1 MATVKKK
8 TPIRPF
14 YFFCVYLHLVWN
26 ARSMCHKR
34 HKAIIFS
41 LMLALTTAL
50 SAPAVAQ
57 TGLYVPAKGP
67 VRNMQKALH
76 NPEVFYLLL
85 CYDGS
90 APTYSVSDL
99 DLLDSAY
106 RIAFD
111 IDNPMFYTIGIE
123 AYAGSNEDLGRER
136 VDGVYRYFAMR
147 GEGKFPVRTAHN
159 RIHCSCMGDTVETL
173 RFEVPVTTAVYDVA
187 ELPESRRTLNKSIAL
202 ENCVLITFRND
213 PDECVGA
220 ARGCYVPQE
229 DSIVRGYYASIM
241 MARGSV
247 RAVDNTKDTCP
258 SDLSITIDDHLDYRK
273 VVEQYSLIPHRKQL
287 LVQAGYIIIKSN
299 WAQEMDSCTEAQKDS
314 IFIRIPATEEQ
325 IAAKLKF
332 FAKVKGT
339 RGVEYKQLPTRKSP
353 GRGELMLQA
362 PINVTQFDTIYVGKR
377 IQEKELGK
385 YFYAVDGPTEAA
397 AFKVAGRYWVA
408 YSVGK
413 GGQYELKKP
422 LRELFR
428 IIPDQEEEELPEGK
442 KEKNISPEEIIED

>member
-1 MATVKKK
+1 
-8 TPIRPF
+8 
-14 YFFCVYLHLVWN
+14 
-26 ARSMCHKR
+26 MCHKR
-34 HKAIIFS
+34 YKAIIFS
-41 LMLALTTAL
+41 LMLALATAL
-50 SAPAVAQ
+50 AAPTVAQ

-147 GEGKFPVRTAHN
+147 GEGKFPVRVVHN
-159 RIHCSCMGDTVETL
+159 RIHCSCIGDTMETL